1 MTSLEHRVRAA
12 TRALAETIPPSSAP
26 PLLLPETASSGSRI
40 RPVRA
45 RAWSRWLLP
54 TAAAAAVAVIGV
66 GVVAADSLLHSSG
79 TVTGSTGSAFPAA
92 GPVAGPPASWYVS
105 SGEVPP
111 YYAQIPANGNSGLV
125 PSDAVIRAT
134 ATGKLLATIKP
145 SAGDTIVAATAAAD
159 DRTFV
164 LDEYKLVGHSGV
176 NPSSQTRS
184 FLLVRL
190 NSAGLPMSRTKLP
203 MTAGP
208 LVTGFA
214 LSPDGTRLAI
224 AVEPERASAPD
235 LDQVRIYTLATGAVR
250 TWSGQGLVGD
260 LPDEPGF
267 LSWTAN
273 GKWLAFDWTSSRAIG
288 TWLLNTTLGGGSLL
302 ADSHLVRAGP
312 SLSIVTSPSPLP
324 SPTATR
330 LSPMPPTCQ
339 EYTIVTPDGSAVAC
353 EAVGSYDQT
362 AGGAQGDAD
371 TEFLEYSTTTGKLI
385 HVLGYWK
392 FTGAPV
398 EGNLL
403 WSNRSGTVLIGTIP
417 GSPTVQVGI
426 IRGNEFTPLN
436 VPDDRS
442 PDFAGTW

>member
-1 MTSLEHRVRAA
+1 MTSLENRVRAA
-12 TRALAETIPPSSAP
+12 TCALAETVPPSAP
-26 PLLLPETASSGSRI
+26 PLRLPEPAASGSRA
-40 RPVRA
+40 RPVRPL
-45 RAWSRWLLP
+45 AWSRWLLP
-54 TAAAAAVAVIGV
+54 AAAAAAVTVIGV
-66 GVVAADSLLHSSG
+66 GVVVASSLLHPSG
-79 TVTGSTGSAFPAA
+79 TVTGATGSTFPAA

-111 YYAQIPANGNSGLV
+111 YYAQIQANGNAGFV

-134 ATGKLLATIKP
+134 ATGKLLATITP
-145 SAGDTIVAATAAAD
+145 SAGDMIVAATAAAD

-164 LDEYKLVGHSGV
+164 LDEYKLVGRSGV
-176 NPSSQTRS
+176 IPSSQTRS

-190 NSAGLPMSRTKLP
+190 NSAGVPVSRTKLP

-224 AVEPERASAPD
+224 AVKPERASAPD
-235 LDQVRIYTLATGAVR
+235 LDQVRIYTLATDVVR

-273 GKWLAFDWTSSRAIG
+273 GKWLAFDWASSRARG

-302 ADSHLVRAGP
+302 ADSHLVRASA
-312 SLSIVTSPSPLP
+312 SLSVVTSSSPLP

-330 LSPMPPTCQ
+330 LPPMPPTCQ
-339 EYTIVTPDGSAVAC
+339 EYTLVTPDGSAVVC

-371 TEFLEYSTTTGKLI
+371 TEFPEYSTTTGKLI
-385 HVLGYWK
+385 RVLGYWK
-392 FTGAPV
+392 FTDAPA

-403 WSNRSGTVLIGTIP
+403 WSNPSGSVLIGAIP
-417 GSPTVQVGI
+417 GSPTDRVGI
-426 IRGNEFTPLN
+426 IRGNQFTPLN

-442 PDFAGTW
+442 PYFAGAW